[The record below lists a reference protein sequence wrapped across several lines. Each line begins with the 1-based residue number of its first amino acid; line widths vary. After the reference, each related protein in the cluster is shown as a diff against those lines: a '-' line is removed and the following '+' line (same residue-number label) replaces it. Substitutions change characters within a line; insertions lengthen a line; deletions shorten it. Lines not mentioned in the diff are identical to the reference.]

1 MTSDKKKSRS
11 LVTRHLLL
19 VTSLW
24 PWLVGVAVLAAA
36 VFQLRSQGRLWLC
49 ACGYVLPWSGDAW
62 SADNSQHLFDP
73 YSFTHVL
80 HGFLF
85 WWLLSW
91 ALPRVPVAWRLCLA
105 VALEALWEV
114 VENSNFVIERYREAT
129 QALGYRG
136 DTVVNSLGDILMCAL
151 GFLLA
156 RRIGWRRS
164 LVLFVLMEVVLL
176 VWIRDSLLL
185 NILMLLYPVE
195 GIKAWQAGH

>member
-1 MTSDKKKSRS
+1 MLGKHR
-11 LVTRHLLL
+11 R
-19 VTSLW
+19 LW
-24 PWLVGVAVLAAA
+24 PWLIVAVILVAA
-36 VFQLRSQGRLWLC
+36 VFRLRSQGRLWFC
-49 ACGYVLPWSGDAW
+49 SCGYFLPWSSDAW

-85 WWLLSW
+85 WWLLTW
-91 ALPRVPVAWRLCLA
+91 ALPRVPVAWRFCLA
-105 VALEALWEV
+105 ISLEALWEV
-114 VENSNFVIERYREAT
+114 VENANFVIERYREAT
-129 QALGYRG
+129 LALGYQG

-156 RRIGWRRS
+156 RRMGWRRT
-164 LVLFVLMEVVLL
+164 LALFVLTEVVLL

-185 NILMLLYPVE
+185 NILMLLYPLE

>member
-1 MTSDKKKSRS
+1 MVLRGFRK
-11 LVTRHLLL
+11 
-19 VTSLW
+19 LW
-24 PWLVGVAVLAAA
+24 PWLIVAVILAGA
-36 VFQLRSQGRLWLC
+36 VLQLRAQGRLWFC
-49 ACGYVLPWSGDAW
+49 VCGYFLPRSSDAW
-62 SADNSQHLFDP
+62 SADNSQHLLDP

-80 HGFLF
+80 HGFMF
-85 WWLLSW
+85 WWLLAW
-91 ALPRVPVAWRLCLA
+91 ALPRVSVSWRLCAA
-105 VALEALWEV
+105 VALEATWEV
-114 VENSNFVIERYREAT
+114 IENTNFVIERYREAT

-164 LVLFVLMEVVLL
+164 LALFVLTEVVLL

-185 NILMLLYPVE
+185 NILMLLYPLE